1 MEYERLLRMRS
12 IFGKWQNNSFMLNL
26 GKLMKLISYGTI
38 GPPYRP
44 ECSDSKLEK
53 SPLSRGEILSFL
65 KISKN
70 ITQIHQAH
78 AKVVKKGVE
87 QDPVA
92 AFELIR
98 ACSSA
103 DSIDYAGKVFAKL
116 EAPNVFHFT
125 ALIDG
130 HVLSGSVA
138 EVICLYYEMVGEL
151 VLKACGLGLA
161 LREGREVHG
170 QVVKLGLSRNRV
182 VGINLMEVYGKC
194 GVFQDAWKVFDDMPE
209 QDAIGAME
217 IGRWVNSYLRKFGID
232 LNRFVGG
239 ALINTYSRCEDID
252 EARRVFFMEVWLNL
266 DSDIFDSMKEHG
278 DFELAEQV
286 AKILIGC
293 ADLDSGT
300 LVLLANLY
308 ASFGRWDE
316 AAIIRAKMKQSG
328 IQKERYQ
335 EKEQA
340 LAIHSE
346 RLAICFGLISTE
358 AKSPLRVVK
367 NLRVCEDCHEV
378 IKLISKVTE

>member
-1 MEYERLLRMRS
+1 
-12 IFGKWQNNSFMLNL
+12 MLNL

-209 QDAIGAME
+209 QDAIVRTAMMSCYFDH
-217 IGRWVNSYLRKFGID
+217 GRVAEACALFSGVGKKDTVCWTAMID
-232 LNRFVGG
+232 GLVRNGEMCR
-239 ALINTYSRCEDID
+239 AWE
-252 EARRVFFMEVWLNL
+252 VFREM
-266 DSDIFDSMKEHG
+266 
-278 DFELAEQV
+278 
-286 AKILIGC
+286 
-293 ADLDSGT
+293 
-300 LVLLANLY
+300 
-308 ASFGRWDE
+308 
-316 AAIIRAKMKQSG
+316 
-328 IQKERYQ
+328 
-335 EKEQA
+335 
-340 LAIHSE
+340 
-346 RLAICFGLISTE
+346 
-358 AKSPLRVVK
+358 
-367 NLRVCEDCHEV
+367 
-378 IKLISKVTE
+378 